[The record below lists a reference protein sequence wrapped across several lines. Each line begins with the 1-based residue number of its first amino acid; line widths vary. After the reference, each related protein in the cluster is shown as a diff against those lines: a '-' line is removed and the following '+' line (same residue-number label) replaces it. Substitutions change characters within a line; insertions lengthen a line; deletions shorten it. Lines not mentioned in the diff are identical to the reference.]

1 MTEFLKD
8 LVQQLITEPNE
19 LEWLEFKENF
29 HSPEE
34 IGQRISALSNG
45 ACLVNKRYGYL
56 IFGVKDDD
64 HSIVGTTFDPKK
76 KKAKGN
82 EDLEFWLVSRLNPR
96 IDFKIHQ
103 LDFEGKNVILFEIP
117 ATSGS
122 PVSFLHETYI
132 RVGSYT
138 KKLKDYSEKEKQIWQ
153 SMSTDW
159 SAEICQD
166 ASLEDLDPIAIA
178 TARQLF
184 IRKNPRLA
192 EDVPTWDDTTFL
204 NKARVTIKGKITH
217 TAIVLLGLPESAH
230 FINPAVAQITW
241 ILKSAEGVEKDYQ
254 HFYTPLLLAVDEV
267 YHKIRNL
274 KYRYL
279 MDGTLFPEEV
289 DQYDPYIIRE
299 ALSNAIAHQ
308 DYRMRGRITIVEK
321 EDSTLTFQNYG
332 SFLPLSIEQV
342 ISGDSPEQKYRNT
355 FLVNAM
361 MQLNLIDTI
370 GSGIRRMFLKQRE
383 KFFPMPDYD
392 LENNRVQVKITGKV
406 ISLDYARKLAE
417 LPELSLNNIIALDQ
431 VQKNQPIRDS
441 DALALRKKGLL
452 EGRKPNYCISAD
464 VAQHTDQQAEYLDMR
479 GLDDQHY
486 QGLILEYL
494 RKFKHA
500 KRKDFDDL
508 LLDKLPKVLD
518 TEQRRNRIRNLLQ
531 RMRKE
536 GLIEANGLTWKLS
549 TSRS

>member
-1 MTEFLKD
+1 MTEYITN
-8 LVQQLITEPNE
+8 LVQQLVKEPNE
-19 LEWLEFKENF
+19 QEWLEFKENY
-29 HSPEE
+29 HSAEE
-34 IGQRISALSNG
+34 IGERISALANG
-45 ACLVNKRYGYL
+45 ACLCDKRYGYL
-56 IFGVKDDD
+56 IFGVKDSDQ
-64 HSIVGTTFDPKK
+64 SIVGTHFDPKK
-76 KKAKGN
+76 QKAKGN
-82 EDLEFWLVSRLNPR
+82 EDLEFWLSSRLSPR
-96 IDFKIHQ
+96 IDFKIY
-103 LDFEGKNVILFEIP
+103 DVDVNGKKVIVFEIP
-117 ATSGS
+117 ATSHT
-122 PVSFLHETYI
+122 PVTFLHEPYI

-138 KKLKDYSEKEKQIWQ
+138 KKLKDYPEKAKKIWQ

-166 ASLEDLDPIAIA
+166 ATIEDLDPTAI
-178 TARQLF
+178 TKARQLF

-192 EDVPTWDDTTFL
+192 EEAPHWDDVTFL
-204 NKARVTIKGKITH
+204 NKARLTIKGKITN

-241 ILKSAEGVEKDYQ
+241 ILKSADGIEKDYE
-254 HFYTPLLLAVDEV
+254 HFYTPFLLAVDEV

-279 MDGTLFPEEV
+279 ISGTLFPEEV

-308 DYRMRGRITIVEK
+308 DYRLGGRITIVEK

-332 SFLPLSIEQV
+332 NFLPVSIENV
-342 ISGDSPEQKYRNT
+342 ILSDSPEQKYRNT

-406 ISLDYARKLAE
+406 LNMDYARKLAE
-417 LPELSLNNIIALDQ
+417 LPDLSLSNIIALDQ
-431 VQKNQPIRDS
+431 VQKNLPIQ
-441 DALALRKKGLL
+441 DADATELRKKGLI
-452 EGRKPNYCISAD
+452 EGRKPNYCISAN
-464 VAQHTDQQAEYLDMR
+464 VAEQTDLQAEYLDMR

-486 QGLILEYL
+486 QGLILQYL

-500 KRKDFDDL
+500 KRADFEKL
-508 LLDKLPKVLD
+508 LIDKLPQILD
-518 TEQRRNRIRNLLQ
+518 DDQRKHRVRNLLQ
-531 RMRKE
+531 KMRKD
-536 GLIEANGLTWKLS
+536 GLVEAKGLTWYLKKS
-549 TSRS
+549 

>member
-1 MTEFLKD
+1 MTDYLKN
-8 LVQQLITEPNE
+8 LVFQLVNEPNE
-19 LEWLEFKENF
+19 QEWLEFKENF

-34 IGQRISALSNG
+34 IGERISALSNG
-45 ACLVNKRYGYL
+45 ACLANKRYGYL
-56 IFGVKDDD
+56 IFGVTDTKQA
-64 HSIVGTTFDPKK
+64 IVGTTFDPKT

-82 EDLEFWLVSRLNPR
+82 EDLEFWLVTRLNPR

-103 LDFEGKNVILFEIP
+103 LNIDGKNVILFEIP
-117 ATSGS
+117 ATSGT
-122 PVSFLHETYI
+122 PVSFLHEAYI

-138 KKLKDYSEKEKQIWQ
+138 KKLKDYPEKAKKLWQ

-166 ASLEDLDPIAIA
+166 ATLEDLDPIAIT

-192 EDVPTWDDTTFL
+192 EDVPTWDDATFL

-241 ILKSAEGVEKDYQ
+241 ILKGADGVEKDYQ

-267 YHKIRNL
+267 YQKIRNL

-332 SFLPLSIEQV
+332 SFLPESIENV
-342 ISGDSPEQKYRNT
+342 ILNDTPEQQYRNT

-370 GSGIRRMFLKQRE
+370 GSGIRRMFIKQRE

-392 LENNRVQVKITGKV
+392 LANNRVQVKITGKV
-406 ISLDYARKLAE
+406 LNIDYARKLAE

-431 VQKNQPIRDS
+431 VQKNHLINDE
-441 DALALRKKGLL
+441 DASELRKKGLI

-464 VAQHTDQQAEYLDMR
+464 VAQQTDQQTEYLEMR

-486 QGLILEYL
+486 QGLIFEYL
-494 RKFKHA
+494 KKFGQA
-500 KRKDFDDL
+500 KRSELEKL
-508 LLDKLPKVLD
+508 LLDKLPQVLD
-518 TEQRRNRIRNLLQ
+518 ESQKINRIRNLMQ
-531 RMRKE
+531 KMRRN
-536 GLIEANGLTWKLS
+536 GLIKTEGKTWKIAKK
-549 TSRS
+549 

>member
-1 MTEFLKD
+1 MTEYLKQ
-8 LVQQLITEPNE
+8 LVQQLVSEPNE
-19 LEWLEFKENF
+19 QEWLEFKENF

-34 IGQRISALSNG
+34 IGERISALANG
-45 ACLVNKRYGYL
+45 ACLCNKRYGYL
-56 IFGVKDDD
+56 VFGIKDSDQ
-64 HSIVGTTFDPKK
+64 SIVGTTFDHKK
-76 KKAKGN
+76 QKAKGN
-82 EDLEFWLVSRLNPR
+82 EDLEFWLSTRLNPR

-103 LDFEGKNVILFEIP
+103 LDIDGKNVILFEIP
-117 ATSGS
+117 ATSGT
-122 PVSFLHETYI
+122 PVSFLHEAYI

-138 KKLKDYSEKEKQIWQ
+138 KKLKDYPEKAKKLWQ

-166 ASLEDLDPIAIA
+166 ATLEDLDPIAIA

-241 ILKSAEGVEKDYQ
+241 ILKDADGVEKDYQ

-267 YHKIRNL
+267 YQKIRNL

-332 SFLPLSIEQV
+332 SFLPKSIENV
-342 ISGDSPEQKYRNT
+342 ILNDTPEQQYRNT

-370 GSGIRRMFLKQRE
+370 GSGIRRMFIKQRE

-392 LENNRVQVKITGKV
+392 FANNRVQVKITGKV
-406 ISLDYARKLAE
+406 LNIDYARKLAE
-417 LPELSLNNIIALDQ
+417 LPELSLDNIIALDQ
-431 VQKNQPIRDS
+431 IQKNHLINDE
-441 DALALRKKGLL
+441 DAYDLRKKGLI

-486 QGLILEYL
+486 EGLILEYL
-494 RKFKHA
+494 KKFGQA
-500 KRKDFDDL
+500 KRSELEKL
-508 LLDKLPKVLD
+508 LLDKLPQVLD
-518 TEQRRNRIRNLLQ
+518 EPKKINRIRNLMQ
-531 RMRKE
+531 KMRRN
-536 GLIEANGLTWKLS
+536 GLIKTEGKTWKIAKK
-549 TSRS
+549 

>member
-1 MTEFLKD
+1 MTEYLEQ
-8 LVQQLITEPNE
+8 LVQQLVSEPNE
-19 LEWLEFKENF
+19 QEWLEFKENF

-34 IGQRISALSNG
+34 IGERISALANG
-45 ACLVNKRYGYL
+45 ACLCNKRYGYL
-56 IFGVKDDD
+56 VFGIKDSDQC
-64 HSIVGTTFDPKK
+64 IVGTTFDHKK
-76 KKAKGN
+76 QKAKGN
-82 EDLEFWLVSRLNPR
+82 EDLEFWLSTRLNPR
-96 IDFKIHQ
+96 IDFKIHK
-103 LDFEGKNVILFEIP
+103 LDIDGKNVILFEIP
-117 ATSGS
+117 ATSGT
-122 PVSFLHETYI
+122 PVSFLHEAYI

-138 KKLKDYSEKEKQIWQ
+138 KKLKDYPEKAKKLWQ

-166 ASLEDLDPIAIA
+166 ATLEDLDPIAIA

-192 EDVPTWDDTTFL
+192 EDVSIWDDTTFL

-241 ILKSAEGVEKDYQ
+241 ILKGADGVEKDYQ

-267 YHKIRNL
+267 YQKIRNL

-332 SFLPLSIEQV
+332 SFLPKSIENV
-342 ISGDSPEQKYRNT
+342 ILNDTPEQQYRNT

-370 GSGIRRMFLKQRE
+370 GSGIRRMFIKQRE

-392 LENNRVQVKITGKV
+392 FANNRVQVKITGKV
-406 ISLDYARKLAE
+406 LNIDYARKLAE
-417 LPELSLNNIIALDQ
+417 LPELSLDNIIALDQ
-431 VQKNQPIRDS
+431 VQKNHLINDE
-441 DALALRKKGLL
+441 DAYDLRKKGLI

-486 QGLILEYL
+486 EGLILEYL
-494 RKFKHA
+494 KKFGQA
-500 KRKDFDDL
+500 KRSELEKL
-508 LLDKLPKVLD
+508 LLDKLPQVLD
-518 TEQRRNRIRNLLQ
+518 EPKKINRIRNLMQ
-531 RMRKE
+531 KMRRN
-536 GLIEANGLTWKLS
+536 GLIKTEGKTWKIAKK
-549 TSRS
+549 

>member
-1 MTEFLKD
+1 
-8 LVQQLITEPNE
+8 
-19 LEWLEFKENF
+19 
-29 HSPEE
+29 
-34 IGQRISALSNG
+34 
-45 ACLVNKRYGYL
+45 
-56 IFGVKDDD
+56 
-64 HSIVGTTFDPKK
+64 
-76 KKAKGN
+76 
-82 EDLEFWLVSRLNPR
+82 
-96 IDFKIHQ
+96 
-103 LDFEGKNVILFEIP
+103 
-117 ATSGS
+117 
-122 PVSFLHETYI
+122 
-132 RVGSYT
+132 
-138 KKLKDYSEKEKQIWQ
+138 
-153 SMSTDW
+153 MSTDW

-166 ASLEDLDPIAIA
+166 ATLEDLDPIAIA

-184 IRKNPRLA
+184 IRKNPRIA
-192 EDVPTWDDTTFL
+192 EDVPTWNDVTFL
-204 NKARVTIKGKITH
+204 NKARLTIKGKITN

-230 FINPAVAQITW
+230 FINPVVAQITW
-241 ILKSAEGVEKDYQ
+241 ILKGADGIEKDYE

-267 YHKIRNL
+267 YKKIRNL

-279 MDGTLFPEEV
+279 IDGTLFPEEV

-332 SFLPLSIEQV
+332 SFLPVSIENV
-342 ISGDSPEQKYRNT
+342 ILGDSPEQKYRNT

-441 DALALRKKGLL
+441 DASALRKKGLL

-464 VAQHTDQQAEYLDMR
+464 VAQHTDQQAEYLEMR
-479 GLDDQHY
+479 GLDEKHY
-486 QGLILEYL
+486 QELILQYL
-494 RKFKHA
+494 RTFKQA
-500 KRKDFDDL
+500 KRSDL
-508 LLDKLPKVLD
+508 EKLLNSKLPQVLD
-518 TEQRRNRIRNLLQ
+518 DDKKVNRIRNLLQ
-531 RMRKE
+531 KMRRE
-536 GLIEANGLTWKLS
+536 GLVETEGRTWKIAKK
-549 TSRS
+549 

>member
-1 MTEFLKD
+1 MTEYLKN
-8 LVQQLITEPNE
+8 LVQQLVNEPNE
-19 LEWLEFKENF
+19 QEWLEFKENF
-29 HSPEE
+29 HRPEE
-34 IGQRISALSNG
+34 IGERISALSNG

-56 IFGVKDDD
+56 IFGVTD
-64 HSIVGTTFDPKK
+64 STQNIVGTTFDPKT

-82 EDLEFWLVSRLNPR
+82 EDLEFWLVTRLSPR

-103 LDFEGKNVILFEIP
+103 LDIDGKNIILFEIP
-117 ATSGS
+117 ATSGT
-122 PVSFLHETYI
+122 PVSFLHEAYI

-138 KKLKDYSEKEKQIWQ
+138 KKLKDHPEKAKKLWQ

-166 ASLEDLDPIAIA
+166 ATLEDLDPIAIA

-184 IRKNPRLA
+184 IRKNPRIA
-192 EDVPTWDDTTFL
+192 EDVPTWNDVTFL
-204 NKARVTIKGKITH
+204 NKARLTIKGKITN

-230 FINPAVAQITW
+230 FINPVVAQITW
-241 ILKSAEGVEKDYQ
+241 ILKGADGIEKDYE

-267 YHKIRNL
+267 YKKIRNL

-279 MDGTLFPEEV
+279 IDGTLFPEEV

-332 SFLPLSIEQV
+332 SFLPVSIEKV

-406 ISLDYARKLAE
+406 LSLDYARKLAE

-431 VQKNQPIRDS
+431 VQKNQPIRDL

-464 VAQHTDQQAEYLDMR
+464 VAQHTDQQAEYLEMR
-479 GLDDQHY
+479 GLDEKHY
-486 QGLILEYL
+486 QELILQYL
-494 RKFKHA
+494 RTFKQA
-500 KRKDFDDL
+500 KRSDL
-508 LLDKLPKVLD
+508 EKLLNSKLPQVLD
-518 TEQRRNRIRNLLQ
+518 DDKKVNRIRNLLQ
-531 RMRKE
+531 KMRRE
-536 GLIEANGLTWKLS
+536 GLVETEGRTWKIAKK
-549 TSRS
+549 

>member
-1 MTEFLKD
+1 
-8 LVQQLITEPNE
+8 
-19 LEWLEFKENF
+19 
-29 HSPEE
+29 
-34 IGQRISALSNG
+34 
-45 ACLVNKRYGYL
+45 
-56 IFGVKDDD
+56 
-64 HSIVGTTFDPKK
+64 
-76 KKAKGN
+76 
-82 EDLEFWLVSRLNPR
+82 
-96 IDFKIHQ
+96 
-103 LDFEGKNVILFEIP
+103 
-117 ATSGS
+117 
-122 PVSFLHETYI
+122 
-132 RVGSYT
+132 
-138 KKLKDYSEKEKQIWQ
+138 
-153 SMSTDW
+153 MSTDW

-166 ASLEDLDPIAIA
+166 ATLEDLDPIAIA

-241 ILKSAEGVEKDYQ
+241 ILKGADGVEKDYQ

-267 YHKIRNL
+267 YQKIRNL

-332 SFLPLSIEQV
+332 SFLPKSIENV
-342 ISGDSPEQKYRNT
+342 ILNDTPEQQYRNT

-370 GSGIRRMFLKQRE
+370 GSGIRRMFIKQRE

-392 LENNRVQVKITGKV
+392 FANNRVQVKITGKV
-406 ISLDYARKLAE
+406 LNIDYARKLAE
-417 LPELSLNNIIALDQ
+417 LPELSLDNIIALDQ
-431 VQKNQPIRDS
+431 VQKNHLINDE
-441 DALALRKKGLL
+441 DAYDLRKKGLI

-486 QGLILEYL
+486 EGLILEYL
-494 RKFKHA
+494 KKFGQA
-500 KRKDFDDL
+500 KRSELEKL
-508 LLDKLPKVLD
+508 LLDKLPQVLD
-518 TEQRRNRIRNLLQ
+518 EPKKINRIRNLMQ
-531 RMRKE
+531 KMRRN
-536 GLIEANGLTWKLS
+536 GLIKTEGKTWKIAKK
-549 TSRS
+549 

>member
-1 MTEFLKD
+1 MTEYITN
-8 LVQQLITEPNE
+8 LVQQLVNEPTEQ
-19 LEWLEFKENF
+19 EWLEFKENY
-29 HSPEE
+29 HSAEE
-34 IGQRISALSNG
+34 IGERISALANA
-45 ACLVNKRYGYL
+45 ACLCDKRYGYL
-56 IFGVKDDD
+56 IFGVKDSDQ
-64 HSIVGTTFDPKK
+64 SIVGTHFDPKK
-76 KKAKGN
+76 QKAKGN
-82 EDLEFWLVSRLNPR
+82 EDLEFWLSSRLSPR
-96 IDFKIHQ
+96 IDFKIY
-103 LDFEGKNVILFEIP
+103 DVDVDGKKVIVFEIP
-117 ATSGS
+117 ATSHT
-122 PVSFLHETYI
+122 PVTFLHESYI

-138 KKLKDYSEKEKQIWQ
+138 KKLKDYPEKAKKIWQ

-166 ASLEDLDPIAIA
+166 ATIGDLDPIAIA
-178 TARQLF
+178 KARQLF
-184 IRKNPRLA
+184 IRKNPRLS
-192 EDVPTWDDTTFL
+192 EEVPQWDDVTFL
-204 NKARVTIKGKITH
+204 NKARLTIKGKITN
-217 TAIVLLGLPESAH
+217 TTIVLLGLPESAH

-241 ILKSAEGVEKDYQ
+241 ILKSADGIEKDYE
-254 HFYTPLLLAVDEV
+254 HFYTPFLLAVDEV

-279 MDGTLFPEEV
+279 ISGTLFPEEV

-308 DYRMRGRITIVEK
+308 DYRLGGRITIVEK

-332 SFLPLSIEQV
+332 NFLPVSIENV
-342 ISGDSPEQKYRNT
+342 ILSDSPEQKYRNT

-406 ISLDYARKLAE
+406 LNMDYARKLAE
-417 LPELSLNNIIALDQ
+417 LPDLSLSNIIALDQ
-431 VQKNQPIRDS
+431 VQKNLPIQDT
-441 DALALRKKGLL
+441 AATELRKKGLI
-452 EGRKPNYCISAD
+452 EGRKPNYCVSAN
-464 VAQHTDQQAEYLDMR
+464 VAEQTDLQAEYLDMR

-500 KRKDFDDL
+500 KRADFEKL
-508 LLDKLPKVLD
+508 LIDKLPQILD
-518 TEQRRNRIRNLLQ
+518 EDQRKHRVRNLLQ
-531 RMRKE
+531 KMRKD
-536 GLIEANGLTWKLS
+536 GLVEAKGLTWYLKKS
-549 TSRS
+549 

>member
-1 MTEFLKD
+1 MTEYIKN
-8 LVQQLITEPNE
+8 LVQQLVNEPNE
-19 LEWLEFKENF
+19 QEWLEFKENY
-29 HSPEE
+29 HSAEE
-34 IGQRISALSNG
+34 IGERISALANG
-45 ACLVNKRYGYL
+45 ACLCNKRNGYL
-56 IFGVKDDD
+56 IFGVKDSDQ
-64 HSIVGTTFDPKK
+64 SIVGTNFDPKK
-76 KKAKGN
+76 QKAKGN
-82 EDLEFWLVSRLNPR
+82 EDLEFWLSSRLNPR
-96 IDFKIHQ
+96 LDFKIY
-103 LDFEGKNVILFEIP
+103 DVEIDGKKVIVFEIP
-117 ATSGS
+117 ATSHT
-122 PVSFLHETYI
+122 PVTFLHEAYI
-132 RVGSYT
+132 RVGSIT
-138 KKLKDYSEKEKQIWQ
+138 KKLKDYPEKAKKIWQ

-166 ASLEDLDPIAIA
+166 ATIEDLDPIAIA
-178 TARQLF
+178 KARQLF

-192 EDVPTWDDTTFL
+192 EEVPNWDDVTFL
-204 NKARVTIKGKITH
+204 NKARLTIKGKITN

-241 ILKSAEGVEKDYQ
+241 ILKSADGIEKDYE
-254 HFYTPLLLAVDEV
+254 HFYTPFLLAVDEV

-279 MDGTLFPEEV
+279 MSGTLFPEEV

-308 DYRMRGRITIVEK
+308 DYRLGGRITIVEK

-332 SFLPLSIEQV
+332 SFLPVSIEHV
-342 ISGDSPEQKYRNT
+342 ILSDSPEQKYRNT

-406 ISLDYARKLAE
+406 LNMDYARKLAE
-417 LPELSLNNIIALDQ
+417 LPDLSLSNIIALDQ
-431 VQKNQPIRDS
+431 VQKNLPIQDT
-441 DALALRKKGLL
+441 DASELRKKGLI
-452 EGRKPNYCISAD
+452 EGRKPNFCISAN
-464 VAQHTDQQAEYLDMR
+464 VAEQTDLQAEYLDMR

-494 RKFKHA
+494 KKFGQA
-500 KRKDFDDL
+500 KRAELEKL
-508 LLDKLPKVLD
+508 LVDKLPQVLD
-518 TEQRRNRIRNLLQ
+518 QDKKINRIRNLMQ
-531 RMRKE
+531 KMRVN
-536 GLIEANGLTWKLS
+536 GLIETEGKTWKIAKK
-549 TSRS
+549 

>member
-1 MTEFLKD
+1 MTEYLKN
-8 LVQQLITEPNE
+8 LVQQLVNEPNE
-19 LEWLEFKENF
+19 QEWLEFKENF
-29 HSPEE
+29 HRPEE
-34 IGQRISALSNG
+34 IGERISALSNG

-56 IFGVKDDD
+56 IFGVTDST
-64 HSIVGTTFDPKK
+64 HNIVGTTFDPKT

-82 EDLEFWLVSRLNPR
+82 EDLEFWLVTRLSPR

-103 LDFEGKNVILFEIP
+103 LDIDGKNIILFEIP
-117 ATSGS
+117 ATSGT
-122 PVSFLHETYI
+122 PVSFLHEAYI

-138 KKLKDYSEKEKQIWQ
+138 KKLKDHPEKAKKLWQ

-166 ASLEDLDPIAIA
+166 ATLEDLDPIAIA

-184 IRKNPRLA
+184 IRKNPRIA
-192 EDVPTWDDTTFL
+192 EDVPTWNDVTFL
-204 NKARVTIKGKITH
+204 NKARLTIKGKITN

-230 FINPAVAQITW
+230 FINPVVAQITW
-241 ILKSAEGVEKDYQ
+241 ILKGADGIEKDYE

-267 YHKIRNL
+267 YKKIRNL

-279 MDGTLFPEEV
+279 IDGTLFPEEV

-332 SFLPLSIEQV
+332 SFLPVSIENV
-342 ISGDSPEQKYRNT
+342 ILGDSPEQKYRNT

-406 ISLDYARKLAE
+406 LSLDYARKLAE
-417 LPELSLNNIIALDQ
+417 LPELFLNDIIALDQ
-431 VQKNQPIRDS
+431 VQKNQPIRDL

-464 VAQHTDQQAEYLDMR
+464 VAQHTDQQAEYLEMR
-479 GLDDQHY
+479 GLDEKHY
-486 QGLILEYL
+486 QELILQYL
-494 RKFKHA
+494 RTFKQA
-500 KRKDFDDL
+500 KRSDL
-508 LLDKLPKVLD
+508 EKLLNSKLPQVLD
-518 TEQRRNRIRNLLQ
+518 DDKKVNRIRNLLQ
-531 RMRKE
+531 KMRRE
-536 GLIEANGLTWKLS
+536 GLVETEGRTWKIAKK
-549 TSRS
+549 

>member
-1 MTEFLKD
+1 MTEYLKN
-8 LVQQLITEPNE
+8 LVQQLVNEPNE
-19 LEWLEFKENF
+19 QEWLEFKENF
-29 HSPEE
+29 HRPEE
-34 IGQRISALSNG
+34 IGERISALSNG

-56 IFGVKDDD
+56 IFGVTD
-64 HSIVGTTFDPKK
+64 STQNIVGTTFDPKT

-82 EDLEFWLVSRLNPR
+82 EDLEFWLVTRLSPR

-103 LDFEGKNVILFEIP
+103 LDIDGKNIILFEIP
-117 ATSGS
+117 ATSGT
-122 PVSFLHETYI
+122 PVSFLHEAYI

-138 KKLKDYSEKEKQIWQ
+138 KKLKDHPEKAKKLWQ

-166 ASLEDLDPIAIA
+166 ATLEDLDPIAIA

-184 IRKNPRLA
+184 IRKNPRIA
-192 EDVPTWDDTTFL
+192 EDVPTWNDVTFL
-204 NKARVTIKGKITH
+204 NKARLTIKGKITN

-230 FINPAVAQITW
+230 FINPVVAQITW
-241 ILKSAEGVEKDYQ
+241 ILKGADGIEKDYE

-267 YHKIRNL
+267 YKKIRNL

-279 MDGTLFPEEV
+279 IDGTLFPEEV

-332 SFLPLSIEQV
+332 SFLPVSIENV
-342 ISGDSPEQKYRNT
+342 ILGDSPEQKYRNT

-441 DALALRKKGLL
+441 DASALRKKGLL

-464 VAQHTDQQAEYLDMR
+464 VAQHTDQQAEYLEMR
-479 GLDDQHY
+479 GLDEKHY
-486 QGLILEYL
+486 QELILQYL
-494 RKFKHA
+494 RTFKQA
-500 KRKDFDDL
+500 KRSDL
-508 LLDKLPKVLD
+508 EKLLNSKLPQVLD
-518 TEQRRNRIRNLLQ
+518 DDKKVNRIRNLLQ
-531 RMRKE
+531 KMRRE
-536 GLIEANGLTWKLS
+536 GLVETEGRTWKIAKK
-549 TSRS
+549 

>member
-1 MTEFLKD
+1 MTEYLKN
-8 LVQQLITEPNE
+8 LVQQLVNEPNE
-19 LEWLEFKENF
+19 QEWLEFKENF
-29 HSPEE
+29 HRPEE
-34 IGQRISALSNG
+34 IGERISALSNG

-56 IFGVKDDD
+56 IFGVTD
-64 HSIVGTTFDPKK
+64 STQNIVGTTFDPKT

-82 EDLEFWLVSRLNPR
+82 EDLEFWLVTRLSPR

-103 LDFEGKNVILFEIP
+103 LDIDGKNIILFEIP
-117 ATSGS
+117 ATSGT
-122 PVSFLHETYI
+122 PVSFLHEAYI

-138 KKLKDYSEKEKQIWQ
+138 KKLKDHPEKAKKLWQ

-166 ASLEDLDPIAIA
+166 ATLEDLDPIAIA

-184 IRKNPRLA
+184 IRKNPRIA
-192 EDVPTWDDTTFL
+192 EDVPTWNDVTFL
-204 NKARVTIKGKITH
+204 NKARLTIKGKITN

-230 FINPAVAQITW
+230 FINPVVAQITW
-241 ILKSAEGVEKDYQ
+241 ILKGADGIEKDYE

-267 YHKIRNL
+267 YKKIRNL

-279 MDGTLFPEEV
+279 IDGTLFPEEV

-332 SFLPLSIEQV
+332 SFLPVSIENV
-342 ISGDSPEQKYRNT
+342 ILGDSPEQKYRNT

-406 ISLDYARKLAE
+406 LSLDYARKLAE

-441 DALALRKKGLL
+441 DASALRKKGLL

-464 VAQHTDQQAEYLDMR
+464 VAQHTDQQAEYLEMR
-479 GLDDQHY
+479 GLDEKHY
-486 QGLILEYL
+486 QELILQYL
-494 RKFKHA
+494 RTFKQA
-500 KRKDFDDL
+500 KRSDL
-508 LLDKLPKVLD
+508 EKLLNSKLPQVLD
-518 TEQRRNRIRNLLQ
+518 DDKKVNRIRNLLQ
-531 RMRKE
+531 KMRRE
-536 GLIEANGLTWKLS
+536 GLVETEGRTWKIAKK
-549 TSRS
+549 

>member
-1 MTEFLKD
+1 MTEYLKQ
-8 LVQQLITEPNE
+8 LVQQLVSEPNE
-19 LEWLEFKENF
+19 QEWLEFKENF

-34 IGQRISALSNG
+34 IGERISALANG
-45 ACLVNKRYGYL
+45 ACLCNKRYGYL
-56 IFGVKDDD
+56 VFGIKDSDQ
-64 HSIVGTTFDPKK
+64 SIVGTTFDHKK
-76 KKAKGN
+76 QKAKGN
-82 EDLEFWLVSRLNPR
+82 EDLEFWLSTRLNPR

-103 LDFEGKNVILFEIP
+103 LDIDGKNVILFEIP
-117 ATSGS
+117 ATSGT
-122 PVSFLHETYI
+122 PVSFLHEAYI

-138 KKLKDYSEKEKQIWQ
+138 KKLKDYPEKAKKLWQ

-166 ASLEDLDPIAIA
+166 ATLEDLDPIAIA

-241 ILKSAEGVEKDYQ
+241 ILKGADGVEKDYQ

-267 YHKIRNL
+267 YQKIRNL

-332 SFLPLSIEQV
+332 SFLPKSIENV
-342 ISGDSPEQKYRNT
+342 ILNDTPEQQYRNT

-370 GSGIRRMFLKQRE
+370 GSGIRRMFIKQRE

-392 LENNRVQVKITGKV
+392 FANNRVQVKITGKV
-406 ISLDYARKLAE
+406 LNIDYARKLAE
-417 LPELSLNNIIALDQ
+417 LPELSLDNIIALDQ
-431 VQKNQPIRDS
+431 VQKNHLINDE
-441 DALALRKKGLL
+441 DAYDLRKKGLI

-486 QGLILEYL
+486 EGLILEYL
-494 RKFKHA
+494 KKFGQA
-500 KRKDFDDL
+500 KRSELEKL
-508 LLDKLPKVLD
+508 LLDKLPQVLD
-518 TEQRRNRIRNLLQ
+518 EPKKINRIRNLMQ
-531 RMRKE
+531 KMRRN
-536 GLIEANGLTWKLS
+536 GLIKTEGKTWKIAKK
-549 TSRS
+549 

>member
-1 MTEFLKD
+1 MTEYLEQ
-8 LVQQLITEPNE
+8 LVQQLVSEPNE
-19 LEWLEFKENF
+19 QEWLEFKENF

-34 IGQRISALSNG
+34 IGERISALANG
-45 ACLVNKRYGYL
+45 ACLCNKRYGYL
-56 IFGVKDDD
+56 VFGIKDSDQ
-64 HSIVGTTFDPKK
+64 SIVGTTFDHKK
-76 KKAKGN
+76 QKAKGN
-82 EDLEFWLVSRLNPR
+82 EDLEFWLSTRLNPR
-96 IDFKIHQ
+96 IDFKIHK
-103 LDFEGKNVILFEIP
+103 LDIDGKNVILFEIP
-117 ATSGS
+117 ATSGT
-122 PVSFLHETYI
+122 PVSFLHEAYI

-138 KKLKDYSEKEKQIWQ
+138 KKLKDYPEKAKKLWQ

-159 SAEICQD
+159 SAEICQN
-166 ASLEDLDPIAIA
+166 ATLEDLDPIAIA
-178 TARQLF
+178 TAKQLF

-192 EDVPTWDDTTFL
+192 EDVSIWDDTTFL

-241 ILKSAEGVEKDYQ
+241 ILKGADGVEKDYQ

-267 YHKIRNL
+267 YQKIRNL

-332 SFLPLSIEQV
+332 SFLPKSIENV
-342 ISGDSPEQKYRNT
+342 ILNDTPEQQYRNT

-370 GSGIRRMFLKQRE
+370 GSGIRRMFIKQRE

-392 LENNRVQVKITGKV
+392 FANNRVQVKITGKV
-406 ISLDYARKLAE
+406 LNIDYARKLAE
-417 LPELSLNNIIALDQ
+417 LPELSLDNIIALDQ
-431 VQKNQPIRDS
+431 VQKNHLINDE
-441 DALALRKKGLL
+441 DAYDLRKKGLI

-486 QGLILEYL
+486 EGLILEYL
-494 RKFKHA
+494 KKFGQA
-500 KRKDFDDL
+500 KRSELEKL
-508 LLDKLPKVLD
+508 LLDKLPQVLD
-518 TEQRRNRIRNLLQ
+518 EPKKINRIRNLMQ
-531 RMRKE
+531 KMRRN
-536 GLIEANGLTWKLS
+536 GLIKTEGKTWKIAKK
-549 TSRS
+549 

>member
-29 HSPEE
+29 HSAEE

-96 IDFKIHQ
+96 IDFKIYQ

-332 SFLPLSIEQV
+332 SFLPVSIEKV

-383 KFFPMPDYD
+383 KFFPMPDYN
-392 LENNRVQVKITGKV
+392 LENNRVLVKITGKV

-431 VQKNQPIRDS
+431 VQKNQPIRDL
-441 DALALRKKGLL
+441 DASELRKKGLL

-464 VAQHTDQQAEYLDMR
+464 VAQHTDQQAEYLEMR
-479 GLDDQHY
+479 GLDEKHY
-486 QGLILEYL
+486 QELILEYL
-494 RKFKHA
+494 RTFKQA
-500 KRKDFDDL
+500 KRSDL
-508 LLDKLPKVLD
+508 EKLLNSKLPQVLD
-518 TEQRRNRIRNLLQ
+518 DDKKVNRIRNLLQ
-531 RMRKE
+531 KMRRE
-536 GLIEANGLTWKLS
+536 GLVETEGRTWKIAKK
-549 TSRS
+549 

>member
-96 IDFKIHQ
+96 IDFKIYQ

-241 ILKSAEGVEKDYQ
+241 ILKSAESVEKDYQ

-441 DALALRKKGLL
+441 DASALRKKGLL

-479 GLDDQHY
+479 GLDEKHY
-486 QGLILEYL
+486 QGLIFEYL
-494 RKFKHA
+494 KKFGQA
-500 KRKDFDDL
+500 KRSELEKL
-508 LLDKLPKVLD
+508 LLDKLPQVLD
-518 TEQRRNRIRNLLQ
+518 EPQKINKIRNLMQ
-531 RMRKE
+531 KMRLN
-536 GLIEANGLTWKLS
+536 GLITTEGKTWKIAKK
-549 TSRS
+549 

>member
-1 MTEFLKD
+1 MTDYLTQ
-8 LVQQLITEPNE
+8 LVQQLINEPNE
-19 LEWLEFKENF
+19 QEWLEFKENY
-29 HSPEE
+29 HSAEE
-34 IGQRISALSNG
+34 IGERISALSNG
-45 ACLVNKRYGYL
+45 ACLANKRYGYL
-56 IFGVKDDD
+56 IFGVTDATQA
-64 HSIVGTTFDPKK
+64 IVGTTFDPKK
-76 KKAKGN
+76 QKAKGN

-103 LDFEGKNVILFEIP
+103 LDIDSKNVILFEIP
-117 ATSGS
+117 ATSGT
-122 PVSFLHETYI
+122 PVSFLHEAYI

-138 KKLKDYSEKEKQIWQ
+138 KKLKDHPEKAKKLWQ

-166 ASLEDLDPIAIA
+166 ATLEDLDPVAIAI
-178 TARQLF
+178 ARQLF

-192 EDVPTWDDTTFL
+192 EDVPTWDDSTFL

-230 FINPAVAQITW
+230 FINPAVAQVTW
-241 ILKSAEGVEKDYQ
+241 ILKGIDGVEKDYQ

-267 YHKIRNL
+267 YQKIRNL

-332 SFLPLSIEQV
+332 SFLPKSIENV
-342 ISGDSPEQKYRNT
+342 ILNDTPEQQYRNT

-370 GSGIRRMFLKQRE
+370 GSGIRRMFIKQRE

-392 LENNRVQVKITGKV
+392 LANNRVQVKITGKV
-406 ISLDYARKLAE
+406 LNIDYARKLAE
-417 LPELSLNNIIALDQ
+417 LPELSLNNIITLDQ

-441 DALALRKKGLL
+441 DASELRKKGLI

-494 RKFKHA
+494 RKFKTA

-518 TEQRRNRIRNLLQ
+518 VQQKRNRIRNLLQ

-536 GLIEANGLTWKLS
+536 GLIEAKGLIWGLPK
-549 TSRS
+549 TS

>member
-1 MTEFLKD
+1 MTEYLNN
-8 LVQQLITEPNE
+8 LVQQLVNEPNE
-19 LEWLEFKENF
+19 QEWLEFKENY
-29 HSPEE
+29 HSAEE
-34 IGQRISALSNG
+34 IGQRISALANG
-45 ACLVNKRYGYL
+45 ACLCNKRYGYL
-56 IFGVKDDD
+56 IYGVKDDD

-103 LDFEGKNVILFEIP
+103 LDFDGKNVILFEIP
-117 ATSGS
+117 ATSSS

-217 TAIVLLGLPESAH
+217 TAIVLFGLPESAH

-267 YHKIRNL
+267 YHNIRNL

-332 SFLPLSIEQV
+332 SFLPVSIENV
-342 ISGDSPEQKYRNT
+342 ILGDSPEQKYRNT

-406 ISLDYARKLAE
+406 LSLDYARKLAE

-431 VQKNQPIRDS
+431 VQKNQPIRDL

-464 VAQHTDQQAEYLDMR
+464 VAQHTDQQAEYLEMR
-479 GLDDQHY
+479 GLDEKHY
-486 QGLILEYL
+486 QELILQYL
-494 RKFKHA
+494 RTFKQA
-500 KRKDFDDL
+500 KRSDL
-508 LLDKLPKVLD
+508 EKLLNSKLPQVLD
-518 TEQRRNRIRNLLQ
+518 DDKKVNRIRNLLQ
-531 RMRKE
+531 KMRRE
-536 GLIEANGLTWKLS
+536 GLVETEGRTWKIAKK
-549 TSRS
+549 